1 MHTCT
6 DNAAISWM
14 KSLKNPTGGCSNL
27 KHTTLKSLMEQEKLT
42 QMLTLYQDEN
52 AAPVDVK
59 RTYILLVIV
68 KMNQV
73 ITAHGLK
80 YVQLPVTR
88 QPKISLPLKMAVCLR
103 VGNLTHSVKPS

>member
-1 MHTCT
+1 
-6 DNAAISWM
+6 
-14 KSLKNPTGGCSNL
+14 
-27 KHTTLKSLMEQEKLT
+27 MEQEKLT

-73 ITAHGLK
+73 ITAQGLK

-103 VGNLTHSVKPS
+103 VGNLTHSVKPSWMTKKFLKCV

>member
-1 MHTCT
+1 
-6 DNAAISWM
+6 
-14 KSLKNPTGGCSNL
+14 
-27 KHTTLKSLMEQEKLT
+27 MEQEKLT

-73 ITAHGLK
+73 ITTQGLK
-80 YVQLPVTR
+80 YV
-88 QPKISLPLKMAVCLR
+88 KFLKCV
-103 VGNLTHSVKPS
+103 